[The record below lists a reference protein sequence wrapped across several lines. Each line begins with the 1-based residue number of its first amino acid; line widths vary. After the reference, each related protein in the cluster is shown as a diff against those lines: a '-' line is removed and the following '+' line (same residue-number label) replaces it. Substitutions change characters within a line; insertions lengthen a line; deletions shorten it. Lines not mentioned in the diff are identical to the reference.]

1 MLEHRRDAA
10 HDEVRLRICEVG
22 QAIHGELPVADGEF
36 VGGVVDFATERHRN
50 QSDGGSAHSD
60 VTAVA
65 LSAGGVSRRATPP
78 A

>member
-1 MLEHRRDAA
+1 M
-10 HDEVRLRICEVG
+10 I
-22 QAIHGELPVADGEF
+22 
-36 VGGVVDFATERHRN
+36 DFATERHRY
-50 QSDGGSAHSD
+50 QSDGGSALSD